1 MDKVKEMVKTMADKG
16 DEDTQSQKRAD
27 ALKDEMRLM
36 KQKVRQ
42 AKNSKRT
49 MERVLARKLRQCE
62 RGVQRENIRETRR
75 RQRQRNA
82 GPQPPLPDPAS
93 TCDVSLDADLSSLS
107 TNARASVQP
116 VLDAKTAIQR
126 KDDDLKKADQEANNL
141 KEEYREVLKAMRK
154 MDAAKEKDEKTLK
167 DLVKEC
173 ERTFRKENDKIE
185 RKTSQGKKSA
195 YAVHDSAVMCAAP
208 SSATKVAI
216 LAALGARA
224 SSLSL
229 LSSSAALA
237 AAAFVAAAAAFVAA
251 ATHTR
256 LLARR
261 RRLASVD
268 ERTKL
273 IV

>member
-237 AAAFVAAAAAFVAA
+237 AAAFVAAA
-251 ATHTR
+251 THTR